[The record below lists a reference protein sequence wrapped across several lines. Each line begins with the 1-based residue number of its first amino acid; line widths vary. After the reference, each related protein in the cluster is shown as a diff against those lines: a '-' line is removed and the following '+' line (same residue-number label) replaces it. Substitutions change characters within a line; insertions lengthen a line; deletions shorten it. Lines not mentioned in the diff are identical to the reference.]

1 MKRASDIEE
10 EAAKWLVQLD
20 SQGSPERW
28 AALDAWLN
36 ANPRHRAAFLRLS
49 VAWTRSDNLRR
60 LRPLDPHV
68 DPDLLSRNARRRRE
82 RPAWLRPIWVL
93 GTTAAAIGI
102 VALGLSLWKGSEV
115 RDSDIYASQIDE
127 PAKEIILQDGS
138 SVVLNTDS
146 EVRVKFTPS
155 HRQVTL
161 LRGEALFKVSHN
173 AERPFDVVAGRA
185 TVRAVGTAFSV
196 RVLDRSRVDVLVT
209 DGRVA
214 LNPPSGETLDKGE
227 AARLVGESVHRRRVE
242 SSEIASKLA
251 WIEGRVVFRGE
262 TLNEVAAEFN
272 RYNRRRMVI
281 PDPVVGTRRVN
292 GRFSAL
298 EPEAF
303 LEAIG
308 PTLKVRGRVS
318 DSFFGPE
325 VIRLEANDG
334 ESIPRSD

>member
-10 EAAKWLVQLD
+10 EAAKWLVQLE

-60 LRPLDPHV
+60 LRPLEPHV
-68 DPDLLSRNARRRRE
+68 DPDLLSRTARRRRE
-82 RPAWLRPIWVL
+82 RPGWLRPGWVL
-93 GTTAAAIGI
+93 GATAAAIGF
-102 VALGLSLWKGSEV
+102 VALGLSLWNRSET

-146 EVRVKFTPS
+146 EVSVKFTPS
-155 HRQVTL
+155 HRQVKL
-161 LRGEALFKVSHN
+161 LRGEALFKVTHN

-196 RVLDRSRVDVLVT
+196 RVLDRSSVDVFVT

-214 LNPPSGETLDKGE
+214 LNPPTGGTLDKGE
-227 AARLVGESVHRRRVE
+227 AARLVGATVHRLQVE
-242 SSEIASKLA
+242 SDDMDRNLS
-251 WIEGRVVFRGE
+251 WIEGQLVFDGE
-262 TLNEVAAEFN
+262 SLAEAVSQFN
-272 RYNRRRMVI
+272 RYNAQRMVI
-281 PDPVVGTRRVN
+281 PDSALGERRVVGTYDAFN
-292 GRFSAL
+292 
-298 EPEAF
+298 PELF
-303 LEAIG
+303 IRIIG
-308 PTLKVRGRVS
+308 PTVGVRGRVS
-318 DSFFGPE
+318 DPFFGPR
-325 VIRLEANDG
+325 VIRLEAS
-334 ESIPRSD
+334 EAP